1 VRALRD
7 SAARFVVTGCQDG
20 DLRIGTYWHG
30 TVLGALRVV
39 AVRYRRFL
47 CQNEVPTAA

>member
-20 DLRIGTYWHG
+20 DLRIGTY
-30 TVLGALRVV
+30 
-39 AVRYRRFL
+39 
-47 CQNEVPTAA
+47 